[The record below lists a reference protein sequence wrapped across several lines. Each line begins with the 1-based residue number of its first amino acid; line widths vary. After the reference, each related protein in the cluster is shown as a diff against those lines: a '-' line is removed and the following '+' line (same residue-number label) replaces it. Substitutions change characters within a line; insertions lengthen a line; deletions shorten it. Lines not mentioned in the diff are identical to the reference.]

1 MALYSTTGRASG
13 GRNGK
18 AETLDGGFSV
28 SLAMPKELGGTGNGA
43 NPEQLFASG
52 YAACFDSALNHVAR
66 TEKIALKGSTVSVD
80 VSLNPTSTGGFA
92 LGVKIEA
99 EIEGLDQEAAEALV
113 AKAHAVCPY
122 SNAIKGNI
130 DVKPVVKVI

>member
-28 SLAMPKELGGTGNGA
+28 SLAMPKALGGTGNGA

-66 TEKIALKGSTVSVD
+66 AEKISLKGSTVSVD
-80 VSLNPTSTGGFA
+80 VSLNPNETGGFA
-92 LGVKIEA
+92 LDVAIQA
-99 EIEGLDQEAAEALV
+99 EIEGLDQNAAEALV

-130 DVKPVVKVI
+130 DVKPAVKVI